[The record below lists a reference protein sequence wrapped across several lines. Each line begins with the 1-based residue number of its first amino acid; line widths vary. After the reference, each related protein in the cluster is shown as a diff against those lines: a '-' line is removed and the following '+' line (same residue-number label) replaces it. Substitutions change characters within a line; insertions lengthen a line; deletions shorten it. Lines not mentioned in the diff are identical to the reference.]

1 MLISTF
7 RNQIRMIWDA
17 SGSACRLG
25 CLNSISVSG
34 SEERAEG
41 CHWQRKFT
49 LHNDW
54 QWMRCSRQPEQNPDF
69 HQLNS
74 TLISLYFAVVGVYIL
89 IAAGALMMVVGFLGC
104 CGAIKESPCMLGL
117 VSTTRHANVASVEYD
132 PTLALRFWIRSTL
145 APSSGY
151 IAYSYKIYI

>member
-1 MLISTF
+1 MLTSTF
-7 RNQIRMIWDA
+7 KNRIWFQMHRVLHV
-17 SGSACRLG
+17 GSDVLTRLV
-25 CLNSISVSG
+25 CLAAK
-34 SEERAEG
+34 SEQMVATG
-41 CHWQRKFT
+41 NGKFT

-117 VSTTRHANVASVEYD
+117 VSTTRHAKVASVEYD
-132 PTLALRFWIRSTL
+132 LIFSAQVLDQKHFSALYCL
-145 APSSGY
+145 
-151 IAYSYKIYI
+151 